1 MSIHSQK
8 SDGKEE
14 QQQQP
19 TSPLVDKMEASSK
32 GVVEGSVYLHYFK
45 ASGSLLLFLV
55 VICFFILT
63 QTAASGTDYW
73 IAYW

>member
-14 QQQQP
+14 QHQQA

-32 GVVEGSVYLHYFK
+32 GVVEGSVYVHYFK
-45 ASGSLLLFLV
+45 ASGSLLLLV
-55 VICFFILT
+55 VVIFFFLLT
-63 QTAASGTDYW
+63 QIAASGTDYW